1 MHCKV
6 IGWDGEG
13 AGTRLAGVAS
23 TQARSQN
30 VAIFTHF
37 TEITHAVVFAVYT
50 DASDVFTVVSMPLA
64 VTWQAFALLTEEKSP
79 ATHFEN

>member
-13 AGTRLAGVAS
+13 AGTWLAGMEP

-30 VAIFTHF
+30 VAVFTHF
-37 TEITHAVVFAVYT
+37 TEITCAVVLAVYT
-50 DASDVFTVVSMPLA
+50 DASDVFTVVSVPLA
-64 VTWQAFALLTEEKSP
+64 VTWQAYVLLTDEKSP
-79 ATHFEN
+79 TTNFEN